1 LNVTFL
7 LAAGLVAALAL
18 LPLVK
23 RLLGSDSGSEAE
35 RNARRAR
42 AALAEAADAGV
53 ISAEEYQA
61 KLANLP
67 AIELSAATAT
77 APRLALG
84 LVVLVPVL
92 ALLLYRQLGTPAAL
106 EPVAALGPHAAAGT
120 AGAATGVATMDMDSA
135 LAKLAARLQAEPGD
149 AEGWRLLSRG
159 YASQQRYAEGL
170 AAAQKAVELLPGD
183 VDAEVELI
191 EATALASPE
200 RQFAGAPLERLEA
213 ILKRIPDHPRALWL
227 SGIAAV
233 QAGDRERAKQQWK
246 RLAATLPADSEAL
259 PGLRQE
265 IAALDGTPVPGPN
278 DAPAPATVDAAASA
292 PSAAPAAPAATTSS
306 RAIQVR
312 VRIDPALA
320 AQVAKGATLFVFARP
335 ANGSRMP
342 LAIARLTVGDWP
354 VAVSLDDS
362 SSMMPGMA
370 LSDFPEIVIGAR
382 ISQRGDAMPGSGDME
397 AISPTLQQSTID
409 APVELLIDKVLP

>member
-1 LNVTFL
+1 MTFL
-7 LAAGLVAALAL
+7 LAAGLIAALAL

-23 RLLGSDSGSEAE
+23 RLLGAASGSEAE

-53 ISAEEYQA
+53 LSAAEYQA
-61 KLANLP
+61 KLAALP
-67 AIELSAATAT
+67 AIEVSAATAT

-106 EPVAALGPHAAAGT
+106 EPVTAANPHAAAT
-120 AGAATGVATMDMDSA
+120 AAGAAAGVATMDMDSA

-183 VDAEVELI
+183 VDAEVELV
-191 EATALASPE
+191 EATALASPD

-265 IAALDGTPVPGPN
+265 IAALDGAPPPQSDPVPT
-278 DAPAPATVDAAASA
+278 AATVDTAAGATGVA
-292 PSAAPAAPAATTSS
+292 PVVSTAAPA

-312 VRIDPALA
+312 VQIDPALA
-320 AQVAKGATLFVFARP
+320 AKVPAGATLFVFARP

-342 LAIARLTVGDWP
+342 LAIARLAVGDWP

-370 LSDFPEIVIGAR
+370 LSNFPEIVIGAR
-382 ISQRGDAMPGSGDME
+382 ISKRGDAMPGSGDME
-397 AISPTLQQSTID
+397 ATSPALQQSAID

>member
-1 LNVTFL
+1 MNITFL
-7 LAAGLVAALAL
+7 LAAGLIAALAL

-23 RLLGSDSGSEAE
+23 RLLGADSGSEAE
-35 RNARRAR
+35 RDAHRAR
-42 AALAEAADAGV
+42 AALAAARNAGV
-53 ISAEEYQA
+53 ISAEEHQA
-61 KLANLP
+61 KLAALP
-67 AIELSAATAT
+67 AVEPSPATAT

-106 EPVAALGPHAAAGT
+106 EPVAAPGPHAAAT
-120 AGAATGVATMDMDSA
+120 AAGAAAGVATMDMDSA
-135 LAKLAARLQAEPGD
+135 LAKLAARLQAEPDD

-159 YASQQRYAEGL
+159 YASQQRYAEAL
-170 AAAQKAVELLPGD
+170 AAAQKALELLPGD
-183 VDAEVELI
+183 IDAEVELI
-191 EATALASPE
+191 EATALASPD
-200 RQFAGAPLERLEA
+200 RQFAGAPLERLDA
-213 ILKRIPDHPRALWL
+213 ILQRAPDHPRALWL

-233 QAGDRERAKQQWK
+233 QAGDRDRAKQQWK
-246 RLAATLPADSEAL
+246 RLAANLPADSDAL

-265 IAALDGTPVPGPN
+265 IAALDG
-278 DAPAPATVDAAASA
+278 APLAPQADASA
-292 PSAAPAAPAATTSS
+292 PAAVAAAASAAPAANAPAATPG
-306 RAIQVR
+306 RAIEVR

-320 AQVAKGATLFVFARP
+320 SQVAKGATLFVFARP

-354 VAVSLDDS
+354 VAVRLDDS

-370 LSDFPEIVIGAR
+370 LSNFPDIVIGAR
-382 ISQRGDAMPGSGDME
+382 ISQRGDATPGSGDLE
-397 AISPTLQQSTID
+397 ALSPTLKQATID